1 MRINKKVVSFGLIAL
16 TTATLAACGK
26 QSDSNTVSKKQVL
39 NWSEITQL
47 STQDPSLATDTT
59 SFQALLNTGDGL
71 YRLDK
76 NNKPQLS
83 LATKAK
89 TSNGGKTYDF
99 YLRKTAKWSN
109 GDPLTA
115 KDFVYSYKRTV
126 NPVTKFQMAFYLY
139 QIKNAQAIS
148 KGQKSPDTLG
158 VSAPSKYHLRIQLTR
173 PLPYFKILLSWPL
186 FFPQNQKVVQKYG
199 KLYGTQAKY
208 TVSSGPFTLTR
219 WNGNNKTWT
228 LIKNKNYWDAKNVK
242 LNKVNEQVS
251 ESTTTSYN
259 LFEAGKADE
268 TGLTGEQV
276 AANKNKAGY
285 HARLSSAIKRL
296 ELNENKV
303 PAFKNLKVRQAFSL
317 AINRKQLANNVL
329 KDGSIPAKGFVPS
342 GMGNNPK
349 TGTPFEDD
357 AYVKSAVSYNLAK
370 AKQLLREG
378 YKESKTNSIKITLLV
393 SDDDTSKQ
401 TAEFLQ
407 SKLDQLPGVQISV
420 QTIPYTQLISR
431 QTAGNYQAT
440 IKNCQAV
447 FGDPINF
454 LDVFQKGSSYL
465 NNGWNNNQFNKLLNE
480 SENVYGN
487 QPVKR
492 WARLVE
498 AEKVLMKDQGTI
510 PLVQVAKPQLLKTT
524 VKGVSFNPTGVPY
537 DFKNVRI
544 G

>member
-1 MRINKKVVSFGLIAL
+1 M
-16 TTATLAACGK
+16 
-26 QSDSNTVSKKQVL
+26 
-39 NWSEITQL
+39 
-47 STQDPSLATDTT
+47 
-59 SFQALLNTGDGL
+59 
-71 YRLDK
+71 
-76 NNKPQLS
+76 
-83 LATKAK
+83 
-89 TSNGGKTYDF
+89 
-99 YLRKTAKWSN
+99 
-109 GDPLTA
+109 
-115 KDFVYSYKRTV
+115 
-126 NPVTKFQMAFYLY
+126 
-139 QIKNAQAIS
+139 
-148 KGQKSPDTLG
+148 
-158 VSAPSKYHLRIQLTR
+158 
-173 PLPYFKILLSWPL
+173 
-186 FFPQNQKVVQKYG
+186 
-199 KLYGTQAKY
+199 
-208 TVSSGPFTLTR
+208 
-219 WNGNNKTWT
+219 
-228 LIKNKNYWDAKNVK
+228 
-242 LNKVNEQVS
+242 
-251 ESTTTSYN
+251 
-259 LFEAGKADE
+259 
-268 TGLTGEQV
+268 TGEQV

-303 PAFKNLKVRQAFSL
+303 SAFKNLKVRQAFSL
-317 AINRKQLANNVL
+317 AINRKQLTNNVL

-357 AYVKSAVSYNLAK
+357 AYAKSAVSYNLAK

-440 IKNCQAV
+440 IKNWQAV

-524 VKGVSFNPTGVPY
+524 VNGVSFNPTGVPY